1 MSSFK
6 KYAHYYDLLYRD
18 KDYPGEAQFIHKIIQ
33 KHSPRVR
40 SILEL
45 GCGTGSHAVQLASL
59 NYTIHCIDLSPD
71 MLDRARSRRSEIP
84 SDHADRISFTQGD
97 IRNIRLENSF
107 DAVIALFH
115 VISYQARNADLRA
128 AFATASAHLKR
139 GGIFIFDYWYGPA
152 VFTNLPNVR
161 VKRAEDETMGVLRLT
176 EPLIKANENVVDIN
190 YLFIIQDKLNNT
202 IELFNETHQL
212 RMLFKPELDLFLN
225 DAGFNHIDFKEWF
238 SDCDPGL
245 DTWSVYSVAKVT

>member
-1 MSSFK
+1 M
-6 KYAHYYDLLYRD
+6 
-18 KDYPGEAQFIHKIIQ
+18 
-33 KHSPRVR
+33 R
-40 SILEL
+40 SILEF

-71 MLDRARSRRSEIP
+71 MLDRARSRLSEIP
-84 SDHADRISFTQGD
+84 SDQADRILFTQGD
-97 IRNIRLENSF
+97 IRNIRLGNSF

-152 VFTNLPNVR
+152 VFSNLPNVR
-161 VKRAEDETMGVLRLT
+161 VKRVEDETIGVLRLS

-190 YLFIIQDKLNNT
+190 YLFIITNKLSRS
-202 IELFNETHQL
+202 IELFNEIHEL
-212 RMLFKPELDLFLN
+212 RVLFKPELDLFLN
-225 DAGFNHIDFKEWF
+225 DAGFKHIDFKEWI
-238 SDCDPGL
+238 SDRDPSL
-245 DTWSVYSVAKVT
+245 DTWSVYSIAKIS